1 MKKRGRILT
10 AAVFLFLANNL
21 FAQSTISPDFV
32 LTIPADRR
40 VDWHNV
46 GDKVKPTYYNAI
58 FNVLNYGGVP
68 NDGSDDRQAIQ
79 NAIEAARTYILNYQG
94 SCAAVI

>member
-46 GDKVKPTYYNAI
+46 GDKQIPSIYNKV
-58 FNVLNYGGVP
+58 FNVLNYGAVP
-68 NDGSDDRQAIQ
+68 NDGLDDRLAIQ